1 MYHHRRAGDVVLGG
15 PAREDTGVALHDH
28 VVLCLDVV
36 AVMDWPDA
44 APQAMALLP
53 AGGTIVL
60 VAIVVARAAGATVEV
75 EAYHVARPVVE
86 VRAARFEA
94 DDVAPPRTTAAVLV
108 AVVASVAVAVAVAS
122 AISISISI
130 VIVIAAEAVVSAAAV
145 VVVGVSH
152 PGVVQ
157 CRAAVRQVGVARPG
171 QEAGVASRIRAIHAA
186 GAPCVEGAVC
196 PGLRAEVEA
205 GAKAEADGPV
215 LRAALV
221 GIDESIVITLPY
233 FHTLSS
239 FHLVDTS
246 FSVQKLPP
254 T

>member
-1 MYHHRRAGDVVLGG
+1 MYRHRRAGDVVLGG

-108 AVVASVAVAVAVAS
+108 AVVASVAVAVAS

>member
-1 MYHHRRAGDVVLGG
+1 MYRHRRAGDVVLGG

-53 AGGTIVL
+53 AGGTIV
-60 VAIVVARAAGATVEV
+60 VARAAGATVEV

-108 AVVASVAVAVAVAS
+108 AVVASVAVAVAS